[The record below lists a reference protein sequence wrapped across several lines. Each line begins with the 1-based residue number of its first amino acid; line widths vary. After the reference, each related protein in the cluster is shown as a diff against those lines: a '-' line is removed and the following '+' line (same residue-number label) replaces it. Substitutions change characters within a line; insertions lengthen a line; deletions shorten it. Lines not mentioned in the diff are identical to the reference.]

1 MWSKVFSDKNFPVIP
16 LLCVFLCANNVVTY
30 VGPGKARYIMAI
42 NYDELG
48 KRISYFRA
56 RKGFSQETHGER
68 IGVNNKHISNIEIGK
83 SRPSLDS
90 LVEIANALGISAD
103 DLLVD
108 SLKHSV
114 STADSDL
121 HRMLLECNEME
132 ETILTRTVK
141 ELKVILYSLGI

>member
-1 MWSKVFSDKNFPVIP
+1 
-16 LLCVFLCANNVVTY
+16 
-30 VGPGKARYIMAI
+30 MAI

-56 RKGFSQETHGER
+56 RKGFSQETLGER

-83 SRPSLDS
+83 SRPSLES

-108 SLKHSV
+108 SLEHSV

-121 HRMLLECNEME
+121 HRMLLECNEMVE
-132 ETILTRTVK
+132 KILTRRVT
-141 ELKVILYSLGI
+141 ELKAILSSLGIYRTTHHCTRKLQRHL

>member
-1 MWSKVFSDKNFPVIP
+1 
-16 LLCVFLCANNVVTY
+16 
-30 VGPGKARYIMAI
+30 MAI

-56 RKGFSQETHGER
+56 RKGFSQETLGER

-108 SLKHSV
+108 SLEHSV

-121 HRMLLECNEME
+121 HRLLLECNEME
-132 ETILTRTVK
+132 ETILTRTVTLDSLRK
-141 ELKVILYSLGI
+141 NKNITLATLESLCRILDCTPNDVVRFIDEPEPGSNSERV

>member
-1 MWSKVFSDKNFPVIP
+1 
-16 LLCVFLCANNVVTY
+16 
-30 VGPGKARYIMAI
+30 MAI

-56 RKGFSQETHGER
+56 RKGFSQETLGEK

-90 LVEIANALGISAD
+90 LIEIANALGISAD

-108 SLKHSV
+108 SLEHSV

-121 HRMLLECNEME
+121 HRLECNEME
-132 ETILTRTVK
+132 EKILTRTVK
-141 ELKVILYSLGI
+141 ELKAILYSLGI

>member
-1 MWSKVFSDKNFPVIP
+1 M
-16 LLCVFLCANNVVTY
+16 VTKDCRKS
-30 VGPGKARYIMAI
+30 GGSHIFKE
-42 NYDELG
+42 D
-48 KRISYFRA
+48 A
-56 RKGFSQETHGER
+56 RKPDLDPS
-68 IGVNNKHISNIEIGK
+68 GK

-108 SLKHSV
+108 SLEHSV

-121 HRMLLECNEME
+121 HRLLLECNEME

-141 ELKVILYSLGI
+141 ELKTILYSLGI